1 MSHGLRAAVPAHYA
15 PRRMDAAR
23 VPRPG
28 LTLVAMCI
36 AQGMILLD
44 VTIVNVALPAIQR
57 DLHVSTGNLE
67 WVISAYTLSLA
78 TLILVGGALGDR
90 YGRKRVFLLG
100 LVVFTTCSALCA
112 LARTDPQLIV
122 ARALQGVGG
131 ALMAALT
138 LSILVDALPPE
149 RRTSAI
155 GTWAAVAGLGFGIGP
170 ILGGILLSA
179 FSWSAVFWV
188 NVPIGVAG
196 VVLAAVG
203 VRESQDPGAR
213 ALDPIGALLVASGL
227 FLLTFALIET
237 NRTPWGSPRV
247 VASLAA
253 AVLLLAAF
261 VAWERRVDTPTVPLG
276 LLRARRFASANAVFF
291 LVYLSLTG
299 MFFYVTLYFQNLKG
313 WSALRTGLS
322 WIPLNAP
329 FLAVSVNAGRLGARF
344 GARAVVTAGAVL
356 AAAGMLGLA
365 SLHVESSYSMAW
377 PGYVLIGLGYGL
389 LVPAVASAAMA
400 DVPQGSAGVGS
411 GILNSARQVGS
422 SVGLAVLGSLGVSA
436 VARSWREAVF
446 ALPDPVQLRAAS
458 LTELVAG
465 GQGEL
470 VAAAVGPQ
478 AAPPAFA
485 AFVSGYRAA
494 LCAAGLSLLA
504 AALIASVGLRPAAAR
519 SLGASPGLANP
530 PPTHPSET
538 T

>member
-1 MSHGLRAAVPAHYA
+1 
-15 PRRMDAAR
+15 MDAAR
-23 VPRPG
+23 ALRPG

-138 LSILVDALPPE
+138 LSILVDAFPPE

-170 ILGGILLSA
+170 IVGGILLSA

-188 NVPIGVAG
+188 NVPIGVAA
-196 VVLAAVG
+196 VALAAVG
-203 VRESQDPGAR
+203 VRESRDPGAR
-213 ALDPIGALLVASGL
+213 VLDPVGALLAATGL
-227 FLLTFALIET
+227 FLLTFGLIET
-237 NRTPWGSPRV
+237 NRAAWGSPRV
-247 VASLAA
+247 AGSLVAAM
-253 AVLLLAAF
+253 LLLAMF
-261 VAWERRVDTPTVPLG
+261 VVWERRVASPMVPLG
-276 LLRARRFASANAVFF
+276 LLRARRFASANTIFF

-299 MFFYVTLYFQNLKG
+299 MFFYVTLYFQNLRD

-344 GARAVVTAGAVL
+344 GGRAVVTAGAFL

-365 SLHVESSYSMAW
+365 SLHVESSYSVVW
-377 PGYVLIGLGYGL
+377 PCYVLIGLGYGL

-400 DVPQGSAGVGS
+400 DVPPGSAGVGS

-422 SVGLAVLGSLGVSA
+422 SVGLAVLGSLGISA
-436 VARSWREAVF
+436 VARSWRETVLT
-446 ALPDPVQLRAAS
+446 LPDPLQLRAAS
-458 LTELVAG
+458 LTQLVAG

-470 VAAAVGPQ
+470 VAATVGQ
-478 AAPPAFA
+478 QVAPPAFA
-485 AFVSGYRAA
+485 AFMSGYRAA

-504 AALIASVGLRPAAAR
+504 AALLASVGLRTTATQSLAASAE
-519 SLGASPGLANP
+519 LANRQ
-530 PPTHPSET
+530 PTRPSET

>member
-1 MSHGLRAAVPAHYA
+1 
-15 PRRMDAAR
+15 MDAAR
-23 VPRPG
+23 ASRPG

-57 DLHVSTGNLE
+57 DLHVSPGNLE
-67 WVISAYTLSLA
+67 WVISAYTLALA
-78 TLILVGGALGDR
+78 TLILAGGALGDR
-90 YGRKRVFLLG
+90 YGRKRIYLAG
-100 LVVFTTCSALCA
+100 LVVFTVCSALCA

-138 LSILVDALPPE
+138 LSILVDAFPSE

-170 ILGGILLSA
+170 ILGGVLLGA

-196 VVLAAVG
+196 VALAAVG
-203 VRESQDPGAR
+203 VRETRDPGAR
-213 ALDPIGALLVASGL
+213 ALDPIGALLAAAGL
-227 FLLTFALIET
+227 FLLTFGLIET
-237 NRTPWGSPRV
+237 NRTAWGSPRV

-253 AVLLLAAF
+253 AVLLLAAC
-261 VAWERRVDTPTVPLG
+261 VSWERRIPAPMLPLG
-276 LLRARRFASANAVFF
+276 LLRARQFASACTVFF

-299 MFFYVTLYFQNLKG
+299 MFFYVTLYFQNLKD

-344 GARAVVTAGAVL
+344 GARAVVTAGAFV

-365 SLHVESSYSMAW
+365 SLHVESPYSVVW
-377 PGYVLIGLGYGL
+377 PCYVLIGLGYGL

-400 DVPQGSAGVGS
+400 DVPQGSAGVAS

-422 SVGLAVLGSLGVSA
+422 SVGLAVLGSLGISA
-436 VARSWREAVF
+436 VARSWREAVV

-458 LTELVAG
+458 LTQLVAG

-485 AFVSGYRAA
+485 AFMSGYRAA
-494 LCAAGLSLLA
+494 LCAAGLSLVA
-504 AALIASVGLRPAAAR
+504 AALLASVGLRPAATRA
-519 SLGASPGLANP
+519 LAASTGLANRP
-530 PPTHPSET
+530 PARPSET